1 MINIGKIYYPK
12 RTLGYL
18 GVEYDSSIP
27 IKKHSLLLVIWKE
40 ENNEYDV
47 FEAIELSSI
56 QIVTCAFKKH
66 KIQKYLKK
74 HEH

>member
-27 IKKHSLLLVIWKE
+27 IKKHSLLLAIWKE

-47 FEAIELSSI
+47 FEAVELSS
-56 QIVTCAFKKH
+56 FKSSPAH
-66 KIQKYLKK
+66 LKNIK
-74 HEH
+74 FKNI